1 MMKKCL
7 LVAVGLAAWIGF
19 GAVEVGG
26 LPAWEFADT
35 EVSTNV
41 PFAFPQVNVKHF
53 FLSMELAGTPSNNV
67 QVAFGRDANTN
78 GVLEVEEAGFAIG
91 WDCGEWRVRGCLGSL
106 EGLGGLEER
115 PSEELNRRNSAFD
128 NRLRPTDFDGFVGQE
143 KIRDRLMLAV
153 KAAKDRGESLDHVL
167 FSGPP
172 GLGKTTLSYIL
183 GEAMGVN
190 VKTTSGPVITKPGDL
205 AGLLTSLEPGDIV
218 FIDEIHRLAKTVE
231 EYLYSAM
238 EDYAIDIV
246 LDQGPNARSVRL
258 DLPHFTLVG
267 ATTRIGLIAAPL
279 RERFGL
285 VNRLSYYEPKE
296 LAEIVKRS
304 AAKLGVDIDEAG
316 ALEISRRARGT
327 PRIANN
333 LLKRVRDYAQVKA
346 GNFITGEVA
355 KESLELLEIDPHGL
369 DEMDRKILET
379 ICVKFGGGPVGLS
392 TIAVSVGEEPDTIE
406 EAYEPFLIME
416 GYLERTPKGRVASAL
431 AYQTLGL
438 NPPNI

>member
-1 MMKKCL
+1 M
-7 LVAVGLAAWIGF
+7 
-19 GAVEVGG
+19 
-26 LPAWEFADT
+26 
-35 EVSTNV
+35 S
-41 PFAFPQVNVKHF
+41 
-53 FLSMELAGTPSNNV
+53 
-67 QVAFGRDANTN
+67 
-78 GVLEVEEAGFAIG
+78 
-91 WDCGEWRVRGCLGSL
+91 
-106 EGLGGLEER
+106 ER
-115 PSEELNRRNSAFD
+115 ASEELNRSTAFD
-128 NRLRPTDFDGFVGQE
+128 NKLRPTDFDGFVGQQ
-143 KIRDRLMLAV
+143 KIRDRLLLAV
-153 KAAKDRGESLDHVL
+153 KAAKERGESLDHVL

-183 GEAMGVN
+183 GEAMGVR

-246 LDQGPNARSVRL
+246 IDQGPSARSVRL
-258 DLPHFTLVG
+258 DLPRFTLVG

-279 RERFGL
+279 RARFGL
-285 VNRLSYYEPKE
+285 VNRLSYYEPSD

-304 AAKLGVDIDEAG
+304 AEKLGVDIDEAG
-316 ALEISRRARGT
+316 ALEIARRSRGT

-333 LLKRVRDYAQVKA
+333 LLRRVRDYAQVEN
-346 GNFITGEVA
+346 GNLITEEVA
-355 KESLELLEIDPHGL
+355 VRSLSLLEIDPHGL

-406 EAYEPFLIME
+406 EAYEPFLIMN
-416 GYLERTPKGRVASAL
+416 GYLDRTPKGRVATPL
-431 AYQTLGL
+431 AYTTLGL
-438 NPPNI
+438 EK

>member
-1 MMKKCL
+1 M
-7 LVAVGLAAWIGF
+7 
-19 GAVEVGG
+19 
-26 LPAWEFADT
+26 DR
-35 EVSTNV
+35 
-41 PFAFPQVNVKHF
+41 Q
-53 FLSMELAGTPSNNV
+53 
-67 QVAFGRDANTN
+67 
-78 GVLEVEEAGFAIG
+78 
-91 WDCGEWRVRGCLGSL
+91 
-106 EGLGGLEER
+106 
-115 PSEELNRRNSAFD
+115 SEELNRSTAFD
-128 NRLRPTDFDGFVGQE
+128 NKLRPTDFDGFVGQQ
-143 KIRDRLMLAV
+143 KIRDRLLLAV
-153 KAAKDRGESLDHVL
+153 KAAKERGESLDHVL

-183 GEAMGVN
+183 GEAMGVR

-246 LDQGPNARSVRL
+246 IDQGPSARSVRL
-258 DLPHFTLVG
+258 DLPRFTLVG

-279 RERFGL
+279 RARFGL
-285 VNRLSYYEPKE
+285 VNRLSYYEPAE

-304 AAKLGVDIDEAG
+304 AEKLGVDIDEGG
-316 ALEISRRARGT
+316 ALEIARRSRGT

-333 LLKRVRDYAQVKA
+333 LLRRVRDYAQVEN
-346 GNFITGEVA
+346 GNLITAEVA
-355 KESLELLEIDPHGL
+355 VRSLALLEIDPHGL

-406 EAYEPFLIME
+406 EAYEPFLIMD
-416 GYLERTPKGRVASAL
+416 GYLDRTPKGRVATPL
-431 AYQTLGL
+431 AYTTLGL
-438 NPPNI
+438 EK

>member
-1 MMKKCL
+1 M
-7 LVAVGLAAWIGF
+7 
-19 GAVEVGG
+19 AVER
-26 LPAWEFADT
+26 E
-35 EVSTNV
+35 
-41 PFAFPQVNVKHF
+41 
-53 FLSMELAGTPSNNV
+53 
-67 QVAFGRDANTN
+67 
-78 GVLEVEEAGFAIG
+78 
-91 WDCGEWRVRGCLGSL
+91 C
-106 EGLGGLEER
+106 
-115 PSEELNRRNSAFD
+115 EELNRRNNAFD
-128 NRLRPTDFDGFVGQE
+128 NKLRPTDFDGFVGQE

-183 GEAMGVN
+183 GEAMGVH

-205 AGLLTSLEPGDIV
+205 AGLRTSLEPGAIA

-258 DLPHFTLVG
+258 DLPRFTLVG

-285 VNRLSYYEPKE
+285 VNRLSYYEPDQ
-296 LAEIVKRS
+296 LAEIVERS
-304 AAKLGVDIDEAG
+304 AAKLGVDIDDAG
-316 ALEISRRARGT
+316 ALEIARRSRGT

-333 LLKRVRDYAQVKA
+333 LLRRVRDYAQVKA
-346 GNFITGEVA
+346 GNFITGKVA
-355 KESLELLEIDPHGL
+355 ADALGLLEIDPHGL

-416 GYLERTPKGRVASAL
+416 GYLERTPKGRVATAL
-431 AYQTLGL
+431 AYERLGL
-438 NPPNI
+438 NPET

>member
-1 MMKKCL
+1 M
-7 LVAVGLAAWIGF
+7 
-19 GAVEVGG
+19 
-26 LPAWEFADT
+26 D
-35 EVSTNV
+35 N
-41 PFAFPQVNVKHF
+41 
-53 FLSMELAGTPSNNV
+53 
-67 QVAFGRDANTN
+67 GRQSD
-78 GVLEVEEAGFAIG
+78 
-91 WDCGEWRVRGCLGSL
+91 
-106 EGLGGLEER
+106 
-115 PSEELNRRNSAFD
+115 ELNRRNNAFD

-153 KAAKDRGESLDHVL
+153 QAAKDRGESLYHVL

-183 GEAMGVN
+183 GEAMGVS

-218 FIDEIHRLAKTVE
+218 FIDEIHRMAKTVE

-238 EDYAIDIV
+238 EDYAIDIM

-258 DLPHFTLVG
+258 DLPRFTLVG

-279 RERFGL
+279 RARFGL
-285 VNRLSYYEPKE
+285 VNRLSYYEPAQ
-296 LAEIVKRS
+296 LADIVTRS
-304 AAKLGVDIDEAG
+304 AAKLGVDIDAEG
-316 ALEISRRARGT
+316 ALEIARRSRGT

-333 LLKRVRDYAQVKA
+333 LLRRVRDYAQVRA
-346 GNFITGEVA
+346 GNFITGAVA
-355 KESLELLEIDPHGL
+355 TESLGLLEIDPHGL
-369 DEMDRKILET
+369 DEMDRKVLET

-416 GYLERTPKGRVASAL
+416 GYLERTPKGRVATAM
-431 AYQTLGL
+431 AWKTLGL
-438 NPPNI
+438 EPIAK

>member
-1 MMKKCL
+1 M
-7 LVAVGLAAWIGF
+7 
-19 GAVEVGG
+19 
-26 LPAWEFADT
+26 
-35 EVSTNV
+35 
-41 PFAFPQVNVKHF
+41 
-53 FLSMELAGTPSNNV
+53 
-67 QVAFGRDANTN
+67 
-78 GVLEVEEAGFAIG
+78 
-91 WDCGEWRVRGCLGSL
+91 
-106 EGLGGLEER
+106 EER

-416 GYLERTPKGRVASAL
+416 GYLERTPKGRVATAL
-431 AYQTLGL
+431 AYQTLEL
-438 NPPNI
+438 EPNSH

>member
-1 MMKKCL
+1 M
-7 LVAVGLAAWIGF
+7 
-19 GAVEVGG
+19 
-26 LPAWEFADT
+26 
-35 EVSTNV
+35 S
-41 PFAFPQVNVKHF
+41 
-53 FLSMELAGTPSNNV
+53 
-67 QVAFGRDANTN
+67 
-78 GVLEVEEAGFAIG
+78 
-91 WDCGEWRVRGCLGSL
+91 GERQ
-106 EGLGGLEER
+106 
-115 PSEELNRRNSAFD
+115 SEELNRRNNAFD
-128 NRLRPTDFDGFVGQE
+128 NRLRPVDFDGFVGQE
-143 KIRDRLMLAV
+143 KIRERLMLAV

-218 FIDEIHRLAKTVE
+218 FIDEIHRMAKTVE

-238 EDYAIDIV
+238 EDYAIDIM

-258 DLPHFTLVG
+258 DLPRFTLVG

-285 VNRLSYYEPKE
+285 VNRLSYYEPAE
-296 LAEIVKRS
+296 LAEIVRRS
-304 AAKLGVDIDEAG
+304 AAKLGVEIDDAG
-316 ALEISRRARGT
+316 ALEISRRSRGT

-355 KESLELLEIDPHGL
+355 KESLGLLEIDPHGL
-369 DEMDRKILET
+369 DEMDRRILET
-379 ICVKFGGGPVGLS
+379 VCVKFGGGPVGLS

-416 GYLERTPKGRVASAL
+416 GYLERTPKGRVATAQAKTL
-431 AYQTLGL
+431 LGL
-438 NPPNI
+438 ESL